1 MVVAE
6 IILWAAAA
14 YLAIGLMVG
23 VPFVVRGVH
32 CIDPAARGTSLAFR
46 LLILPGSV
54 ALWPWTVGR
63 WLHPT
68 KEVGHP

>member
-1 MVVAE
+1 MIVAE
-6 IILWAAAA
+6 IILWAAGA
-14 YLAIGLMVG
+14 YLVIGLMAG
-23 VPFVVRGVH
+23 VPFAMSGVNR
-32 CIDPAARGTSLAFR
+32 IDPAARGASLAFR

-54 ALWPWTVGR
+54 ALWPWIVGR